1 MVELQVSKPVIMK
14 FEIQYTLVLAHVLS
28 FFLGSTGTYDLSFI

>member
-1 MVELQVSKPVIMK
+1 MK

-28 FFLGSTGTYDLSFI
+28 FFWVLLELMI